1 MGSARLQSSIRI
13 ECDTVMSSLSSAS
26 QAAPLPATYEQALD
40 ELEELVQTLESG
52 QTPLDELLASYQRG
66 AALLAFC
73 KDKLAAVEEQIRVLD
88 SGSQGMGTRPLED
101 DNA

>member
-1 MGSARLQSSIRI
+1 MSIQPP
-13 ECDTVMSSLSSAS
+13 TTST
-26 QAAPLPATYEQALD
+26 PLPDTYEDALS

-73 KDKLAAVEEQIRVLD
+73 KHKLAAVEDQIRVLE
-88 SGSQGMGTRPLED
+88 SGSQGIGTRALED
-101 DNA
+101 DNP

>member
-1 MGSARLQSSIRI
+1 
-13 ECDTVMSSLSSAS
+13 MSSLPPSSTT
-26 QAAPLPATYEQALD
+26 PLPDTYEEALS
-40 ELEELVQTLESG
+40 ELEDLVQTLESG

-73 KDKLAAVEEQIRVLD
+73 KQKLTAVEDEIRVLE
-88 SGSQGMGTRPLED
+88 SGSQGIGTRALED